1 MKVRGFPCWYLHLL
15 SWEDRP
21 DAWGLARML
30 GLALLLEVGGALGEG
45 LDSKPPVPA
54 QFVKQ
59 VSRTSPWELMTFPQR
74 RSWAWTAES

>member
-1 MKVRGFPCWYLHLL
+1 MGV
-15 SWEDRP
+15 
-21 DAWGLARML
+21 ARVL
-30 GLALLLEVGGALGEG
+30 GLALLLEIGGALGEG

-59 VSRTSPWELMTFPQR
+59 GLRTSPWELMTFPQR

>member
-1 MKVRGFPCWYLHLL
+1 MKVRSFPYSYRHLL

-54 QFVKQ
+54 QFVRQ
-59 VSRTSPWELMTFPQR
+59 GLRISPW
-74 RSWAWTAES
+74 